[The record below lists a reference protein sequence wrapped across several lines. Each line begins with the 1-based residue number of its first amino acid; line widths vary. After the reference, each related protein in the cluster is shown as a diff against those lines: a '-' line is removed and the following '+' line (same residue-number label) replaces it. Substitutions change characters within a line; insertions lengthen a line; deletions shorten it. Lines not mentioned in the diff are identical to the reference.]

1 MLGLNPLSSAPIS
14 DLGALA
20 PITGYI
26 STTDSN
32 DTALI
37 VAIELDNGIIYTTDS
52 NDTATINGVVVN
64 ADHVGYISTTDS
76 NDVALLTGT
85 VANPS
90 APTGGD
96 GWTKEEWNR
105 YKRIEKKRHE
115 AELARIEAFKKAA
128 ESRKQ
133 AFKDLIDPQPKVSKQ
148 SQNKVELNQEVSVDT
163 PSIDLTAF
171 DKSIAN
177 LDRQKQELVRAVA
190 LRQQRAEIEMHLAI
204 LEAKRLAEL
213 DDEEALLLLL

>member
-14 DLGALA
+14 DLGALT

-26 STTDSN
+26 STTDTN
-32 DTALI
+32 DTATLL
-37 VAIELDNGIIYTTDS
+37 AFELDNGIIYTTDD
-52 NDTATINGVVVN
+52 NDTATINGTVVTVT
-64 ADHVGYISTTDS
+64 HTGTISATDD
-76 NDVALLTGT
+76 NDTALLTGT
-85 VANPS
+85 VANP
-90 APTGGD
+90 AVRTGGD
-96 GWTKEEWNR
+96 GWTKKEWEH
-105 YKRIEKKRHE
+105 YKRLDKKRHL
-115 AELARIEAFKKAA
+115 AELARIEAFKKDA

-133 AFKDLIDPQPKVSKQ
+133 KFKDLIDPQPVANKQ
-148 SQNKVELNQEVSVDT
+148 QNKVQSNQEVSVDI
-163 PSIDLTAF
+163 PSIDLTVF

-190 LRQQRAEIEMHLAI
+190 LRQQKAEIEMHLAI

>member
-1 MLGLNPLSSAPIS
+1 MLGFNPLSSAPIS
-14 DLGALA
+14 DLGALT

-32 DTALI
+32 DTATI
-37 VAIELDNGIIYTTDS
+37 NAFELDNGIIYTTDD
-52 NDTATINGVVVN
+52 NDTATINGTVVTVTHTGTIN
-64 ADHVGYISTTDS
+64 ATDG
-76 NDVALLTGT
+76 NDTALLSGT
-85 VANPS
+85 VAN
-90 APTGGD
+90 TVILGGD
-96 GWTKEEWNR
+96 GWTKEEWER
-105 YKRIEKKRHE
+105 YKRLDKKRHQ
-115 AELARIEAFKKAA
+115 AELARIEAFKKDA

-133 AFKDLIDPQPKVSKQ
+133 KFKDLIDPQPVAKKQ
-148 SQNKVELNQEVSVDT
+148 LNKVQSNQEVSVDI
-163 PSIDLTAF
+163 PSIDLTVF

>member
-1 MLGLNPLSSAPIS
+1 MLGFNPLSSAPIS
-14 DLGALA
+14 DLGALT

-26 STTDSN
+26 STTDTN
-32 DTALI
+32 DTATI
-37 VAIELDNGIIYTTDS
+37 NAFELDNGIIYTTDD
-52 NDTATINGVVVN
+52 NDTATINGTVVTVT
-64 ADHVGYISTTDS
+64 HTGTISAIDG
-76 NDVALLTGT
+76 NDTALLLGT
-85 VANPS
+85 VAN
-90 APTGGD
+90 TIILGGD
-96 GWTKEEWNR
+96 GWTKEEWER
-105 YKRIEKKRHE
+105 YKRLDKKRHQ
-115 AELARIEAFKKAA
+115 AELARIEAFKKDA

-133 AFKDLIDPQPKVSKQ
+133 KFKDLIDPQPVAKKQ
-148 SQNKVELNQEVSVDT
+148 LNKVQSNQEVSVDI
-163 PSIDLTAF
+163 PSIDLTVF

>member
-14 DLGALA
+14 DLGALT

-26 STTDSN
+26 STTDTN
-32 DTALI
+32 DTATI
-37 VAIELDNGIIYTTDS
+37 NAFELDNGIIYTTDD
-52 NDTATINGVVVN
+52 NDTATINGTVVTVT
-64 ADHVGYISTTDS
+64 HTGTISATDG
-76 NDVALLTGT
+76 NDTALLSGT
-85 VANPS
+85 VAN
-90 APTGGD
+90 TIILGGD
-96 GWTKEEWNR
+96 GWTKEEWER
-105 YKRIEKKRHE
+105 YKRLDKKRHQ
-115 AELARIEAFKKAA
+115 AELARIEAFKKDA

-133 AFKDLIDPQPKVSKQ
+133 KFKDLIDPQPVAKKQ
-148 SQNKVELNQEVSVDT
+148 LNKVQSNQEVSVDI
-163 PSIDLTAF
+163 PSIDLTIF

>member
-14 DLGALA
+14 DLGALT

-26 STTDSN
+26 STTDTN
-32 DTALI
+32 DTATI
-37 VAIELDNGIIYTTDS
+37 NAFELDNGIIYTTDD
-52 NDTATINGVVVN
+52 NDTATINGTVVTVT
-64 ADHVGYISTTDS
+64 HTGTISATDD
-76 NDVALLTGT
+76 NDTALLSGT
-85 VANPS
+85 VAN
-90 APTGGD
+90 TIILGGD
-96 GWTKEEWNR
+96 GWTKEEWER
-105 YKRIEKKRHE
+105 YKRLDKKRHQ
-115 AELARIEAFKKAA
+115 AELARIEAFKKDA

-133 AFKDLIDPQPKVSKQ
+133 KFKDLIDPQPVAKKQ
-148 SQNKVELNQEVSVDT
+148 LNKVQSNQEVSVDI
-163 PSIDLTAF
+163 PSIDLTVF